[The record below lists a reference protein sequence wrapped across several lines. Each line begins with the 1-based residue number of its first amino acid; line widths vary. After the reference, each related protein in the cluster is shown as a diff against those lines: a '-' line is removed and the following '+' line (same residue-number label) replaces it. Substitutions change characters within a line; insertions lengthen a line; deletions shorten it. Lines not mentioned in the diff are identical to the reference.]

1 LAGHCEARGLRQPAF
16 ATDVPVE
23 KITDEQAR
31 NVLGSV
37 SGRKRRRSAQENAPN
52 LTFRNKTAQAV
63 TSLAHADP
71 THGIDLQAD

>member
-1 LAGHCEARGLRQPAF
+1 MVRAMVPVTTSWPRWRRRSGGDLAGHCEARGLRQPAF

-37 SGRKRRRSAQENAPN
+37 SGRKLRRSAQENAP
-52 LTFRNKTAQAV
+52 
-63 TSLAHADP
+63 
-71 THGIDLQAD
+71 